1 MHKRIAHSP
10 DGSLDVDE
18 QGVKYGTGQSSAS
31 SAPLLF
37 VTGASRS
44 GTTMLARMLGSHSAI
59 MAFNEMHYFGAEC
72 DPYANDREVSA
83 LKLTDLA
90 ATLLVRQTRGLWGGR
105 PSDVEHAWAEQL
117 VHDLSGHERTPAG
130 LFAAVLRRL
139 ADDAG
144 KSIACEQTPR
154 NIFYAKQLLDLYPNA
169 HIIHIVRDPRA
180 VLASQKNR
188 WQLKRLGAHHLP
200 LSEMIRNRVNYHP
213 YTMGKLWAKATDEAL
228 ALAGHPRFL
237 MVRFEDLAADAKGS
251 ASRLCSFLGLQF
263 EPGMLDIPR
272 WGSSNL
278 ASSEQTGV
286 SSEVVNKWRESLSR
300 GELRICE
307 RTTQRQMQ
315 RLGYTP
321 EFLGPENAVS
331 SLPSLIAYPLH
342 VVGVVALN
350 PVRAWIHVKALFR
363 RSRGDGNKPKLRSA
377 PVQRLG

>member
-1 MHKRIAHSP
+1 MHKRIAYPP
-10 DGSLDVDE
+10 DGSVDRFE
-18 QGVKYGTGQSSAS
+18 RAVTLGTGQLPAS

-72 DPYANDREVSA
+72 DPFDNDREISA
-83 LKLTDLA
+83 RKMTDLA
-90 ATLLVRQTRGLWGGR
+90 ATLLVRQTHGLWGGR
-105 PSDVEHAWAEQL
+105 PSDVERAWAVRL
-117 VHDLSGHERTPAG
+117 VHDLPEHERSSAG

-139 ADDAG
+139 SDDAG

-169 HIIHIVRDPRA
+169 RIIHIVRDPRA

-188 WQLKRLGAHHLP
+188 WQLKRLGARHLP
-200 LSEMIRNRVNYHP
+200 TSEMIRNRVNYHP

-228 ALAGHPRFL
+228 ALDGHPRFL
-237 MVRFEDLAADAKGS
+237 MVRFEDLAADPSGS
-251 ASRLCSFLGLQF
+251 ASRLCSFLGLHF

-278 ASSEQTGV
+278 ESSEQTGV

-300 GELRICE
+300 GELWICE
-307 RTTQRQMQ
+307 MTTKRLMQ
-315 RLGYTP
+315 RLGYMP
-321 EFLGPENAVS
+321 EFLGAENAVA
-331 SLPSLIAYPLH
+331 SLPSLIFYPFH

-350 PVRAWIHVKALFR
+350 PVRAWIHVKALL
-363 RSRGDGNKPKLRSA
+363 RGRHGEGKDR
-377 PVQRLG
+377 